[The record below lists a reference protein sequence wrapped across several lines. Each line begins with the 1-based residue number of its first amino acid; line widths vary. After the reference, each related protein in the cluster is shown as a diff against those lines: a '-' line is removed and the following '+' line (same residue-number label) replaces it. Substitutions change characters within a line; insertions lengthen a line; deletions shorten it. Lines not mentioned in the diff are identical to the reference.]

1 MSNKKY
7 NLEKIKTLPSFDDD
21 LKDKLKNPKFKKGFD
36 LAFKRWD
43 LAHEIMTARRKAKMT
58 QIEFAK
64 KLETS
69 QSFVARAENGDQ
81 NLTLDVLMRMADVL
95 SAKQKKPIKFEIVG
109 SVWGRGRTMS

>member
-7 NLEKIKTLPSFDDD
+7 DLKKIKNLLNFDDV
-21 LKDKLKNPKFKKGFD
+21 LRDKLKNPKFKKGFN
-36 LAFKRWD
+36 LALKRWD
-43 LAHEIMTARRKAKMT
+43 LAHEIMTARKKAKMT

-64 KLETS
+64 KLQTS

-95 SAKQKKPIKFEIVG
+95 STKQKKPIKFEIVG
-109 SVWGRGRTMS
+109 SV

>member
-7 NLEKIKTLPSFDDD
+7 DLKKIKNLLKFDDV
-21 LKDKLKNPKFKKGFD
+21 LNEKLKNPEYKKRH
-36 LAFKRWD
+36 LIALKRWD
-43 LAHEIMTARRKAKMT
+43 LAHEIMTARKKAKMT

-64 KLETS
+64 KLQTS

-95 SAKQKKPIKFEIVG
+95 STKQKKPIKFEIVG
-109 SVWGRGRTMS
+109 SV